1 MKKTLDIPDDL
12 WEQLSQYLKENP
24 TENVSSVVQGALK
37 DKFRPCNGAGLLHL
51 AGIVKN
57 APADASVNPIS
68 RL

>member
-12 WEQLSQYLKENP
+12 WEELSQYLKENP

-37 DKFRPCNGAGLLHL
+37 KKFRSCNGAGLLQL